1 VKEIIKLLLA
11 FAPWLAFWFIAGH
24 TMLRLQIGIIV
35 AAILV
40 IIMSVTKINRGAIL
54 WAGCVFF
61 AFALISVVLFKNM
74 WVISHLGIL
83 ASGTLF
89 VAAQL
94 SILIGRPFT
103 EDYARD
109 HVPKQLWDSASFIRA
124 CFTTTAVWSCI
135 FLINSLLNV
144 VKLYNHEIPEWHIS
158 LSEYATILA
167 GIVFTSV
174 FSWAARKKRAAMLS
188 AG

>member
-1 VKEIIKLLLA
+1 MKEIIKLLLA
-11 FAPWLAFWFIAGH
+11 FAPWLAFLFIAGH
-24 TMLRLQIGIIV
+24 TMLRLQIGVIV

-40 IIMSVTKINRGAIL
+40 IIMSFTKLHRGAIL
-54 WAGCVFF
+54 WAGYVFF
-61 AFALISVVLFKNM
+61 AFALIFVVLLKNM
-74 WVISHLGIL
+74 WVIHHLGIL

-89 VAAQL
+89 ISAQL

-103 EDYARD
+103 EDYARE

-135 FLINSLLNV
+135 FLVNSLLNV
-144 VKLYNHEIPEWHIS
+144 VKIYNREITEWYIS

-167 GIVFTSV
+167 GIVFTIA
-174 FSWAARKKRAAMLS
+174 FSRAARKKRAAMLE
-188 AG
+188 A